1 MRTAAGHIFTAAV
14 VGTLALPLVLALL
27 GFRGPQGQRTRLVLA
42 AAAAWLGLCVI
53 AGVGRFFALD
63 GYYAPSSIS
72 VWAES
77 SAGERELAV
86 ALVVL
91 VAVAAA
97 TAAAAARRAVPAASG
112 VALVALAWLV
122 DLVMLADLAALSLG
136 H

>member
-14 VGTLALPLVLALL
+14 LGTLVLPLVLALL
-27 GFRGPQGQRTRLVLA
+27 GLRAPHGRRTRLVLV

-53 AGVGRFFALD
+53 AGVGRFFADD
-63 GYYAPSSIS
+63 GYYAPSSVS

-97 TAAAAARRAVPAASG
+97 TAAAAARRSVPAASG
-112 VALVALAWLV
+112 VALVALVWLV
-122 DLVMLADLAALSLG
+122 DLVMLADLATLSLG

>member
-1 MRTAAGHIFTAAV
+1 MRTAAGHIFTAALL
-14 VGTLALPLVLALL
+14 GTLVLPLGLALV
-27 GFRGPQGQRTRLVLA
+27 GFQAPHGRRTRPVLV

-53 AGVGRFFALD
+53 AGVGRFFETD
-63 GYYAPSSIS
+63 DYYAPSSVS
-72 VWAES
+72 VPVES

-97 TAAAAARRAVPAASG
+97 AAAAAARRSVPAASG
-112 VALVALAWLV
+112 VALVALVWLV